1 MIDKSLLRELVK
13 AVIAE
18 EVAAIRKSAA
28 APAQPASAKPA
39 PAPESVRI
47 ASDADLVAF
56 ARKVLSLAGDPA
68 KAKDIAA
75 GRYPFRLEQP
85 VAAAPATAPRAPVG
99 TAPAAAPKPT
109 ASGQTLRID
118 SGVVTE
124 TMLNKLPRGLAK
136 LVLAPGVTV
145 TPLAKDRARTLGLTF
160 ERTSS

>member
-18 EVAAIRKSAA
+18 EVAAVRKSVA
-28 APAQPASAKPA
+28 APAQAPSSKPA
-39 PAPESVRI
+39 PALENVRI

-75 GRYPFRLEQP
+75 GRYPFRLEQ
-85 VAAAPATAPRAPVG
+85 AAAPQPTRAAIAAP
-99 TAPAAAPKPT
+99 APKPT
-109 ASGQTLRID
+109 ASGQSLRID

-136 LVLAPGVTV
+136 LMLAPGVTV
-145 TPLAKDRARTLGLTF
+145 TPLAKDRARSLGLTF

>member
-13 AVIAE
+13 SVIAE

-28 APAQPASAKPA
+28 APTQPASAKPA
-39 PAPESVRI
+39 PETVRI

-75 GRYPFRLEQP
+75 GRYPFRLEQT
-85 VAAAPATAPRAPVG
+85 VAAAPTPQAARATA
-99 TAPAAAPKPT
+99 APAPQPA

>member
-18 EVAAIRKSAA
+18 EVAAIRKGA
-28 APAQPASAKPA
+28 APTQPAQAKPA
-39 PAPESVRI
+39 PAPETVRI
-47 ASDADLVAF
+47 ASDSDLVAF
-56 ARKVLSLAGDPA
+56 ARKVLSLASDPA

-75 GRYPFRLEQP
+75 GRFPFRLEQT
-85 VAAAPATAPRAPVG
+85 AAAVPS
-99 TAPAAAPKPT
+99 APAAALRPA